1 MLFRPFGL
9 LKKMNKKKPK
19 TVFISAMEHSAEMH
33 CANLMGAIDEKQS
46 MDNSVWPGQDHIASE
61 SLQPVIQWAGFGG
74 ERMAGLGCG
83 LLDNTV
89 KRATMIYNVFGQLGY
104 YRKLIKQAN
113 AFFTQN
119 KVDLVVVCDSP
130 AFNFHIAKAA
140 KKHSIPVLF
149 YVAPQLW
156 AWAPWRI
163 HKLRK
168 CCDKLACILPFE
180 KDWFCGRGIDAE
192 FVSNPLFDEMDIDLQ
207 QNFKLYA
214 NYDPASPKIALLPGS
229 RDAEINSLWPAMLD
243 IAIELRS
250 KHPGAMF
257 TACAPD
263 DEKLA
268 ILKYI
273 AEDYAGGE
281 IDVGYKVNRLIE
293 VSQQSD
299 LALVASGS
307 ATLQVAAAGCPMVVM
322 YQSNRWMWHLVGRW
336 LIRTRFL
343 SLVNILAGKEQVP
356 EFMPFF
362 TSVEPIV
369 KAAESLLCNSS
380 KMAATSQALIELVR
394 PLTERRACDT
404 VADMVLGMVQ

>member
-1 MLFRPFGL
+1 MSQNNQKRI
-9 LKKMNKKKPK
+9 
-19 TVFISAMEHSAEMH
+19 FISALEHSAEMH
-33 CANLMGAIDEKQS
+33 CANLIQATGIKLSANGDS
-46 MDNSVWPGQDHIASE
+46 WAGGDHIASE
-61 SLQPVIQWAGFGG
+61 SLVPQIQWAGFGG
-74 ERMAGLGCG
+74 ERMAELGCQ

-89 KRATMIYNVFGQLGY
+89 KRAAMIYNVLGQLGY

-113 AFFTQN
+113 DYFAQN

-140 KKHSIPVLF
+140 KKHGIPVLF

-180 KDWFCGRGIDAE
+180 KDWFRSRRMDAE
-192 FVSNPLFDEMDIDLQ
+192 FVSNPLFDEMDVDLQ
-207 QNFKLYA
+207 QNFKPYVQ
-214 NYDPASPKIALLPGS
+214 YDPSSPKIVLLPGS

-243 IAIELRS
+243 IAAQLKQ
-250 KHPGAMF
+250 KHPEATF

-263 DEKLA
+263 DEKVA
-268 ILKYI
+268 MLKEI
-273 AEDYAGGE
+273 AADYADGE
-281 IDVGYKVNRLIE
+281 IEVGYEVNKLLE
-293 VSQQSD
+293 LSGQSD

-322 YQSNRWMWHLVGRW
+322 YQSNRAMWHLVGRW

-343 SLVNILAGKEQVP
+343 SLVNILASKEQVP
-356 EFMPFF
+356 EFMPYF
-362 TSVEPIV
+362 TSLDPIV
-369 KAAESLLCNSS
+369 KAAESLLCNAS

-394 PLTERRACDT
+394 PLTERRACDA
-404 VADMVLGMVQ
+404 VADIVLDMLQ